1 MNIQNGNARWVF
13 FGIYICALC
22 VSLNGYAQV
31 KKSTFG
37 NKAESNDHIV
47 ELTKQIGILAKHSED
62 SEKHTQQT
70 LAHIQTQIT
79 QLQIQLGARVG
90 AQVQEVASISGQ
102 YITYISF
109 LFGILSF
116 ATVVIFSVL
125 GYFSRQDFKNYS
137 IDMKNVVETKTSKL
151 DEDAKDFR
159 NQILANQS
167 IIEGLQTY
175 KNQLKPALELEEEIK
190 QAVNKKYQPPENIK
204 RDIIE
209 ILLYNHDFS
218 QGFRTILTDELRRLG
233 GNQPPKYSIISQP

>member
-1 MNIQNGNARWVF
+1 
-13 FGIYICALC
+13 
-22 VSLNGYAQV
+22 
-31 KKSTFG
+31 
-37 NKAESNDHIV
+37 
-47 ELTKQIGILAKHSED
+47 
-62 SEKHTQQT
+62 
-70 LAHIQTQIT
+70 
-79 QLQIQLGARVG
+79 
-90 AQVQEVASISGQ
+90 
-102 YITYISF
+102 
-109 LFGILSF
+109 
-116 ATVVIFSVL
+116 
-125 GYFSRQDFKNYS
+125 
-137 IDMKNVVETKTSKL
+137 MKNVVETKTSKL